1 MARLCMLEGSV
12 QELTLPCH
20 HVDPV
25 AQTQVVRHLYPLN
38 HLFSPTLTNLKQ
50 YIIYVIYVER
60 NITHTHTHGLRK
72 WGVPGWSQTHSVSLA
87 SSPEIKGVQCHD
99 HLKLTNFNLIDIGVV

>member
-1 MARLCMLEGSV
+1 MGCVTGCSCVMARLCMLEGSV

-60 NITHTHTHGLRK
+60 NITHTHTWTEKVGSPRL
-72 WGVPGWSQTHSVSLA
+72 VSNSQCVSGFQ
-87 SSPEIKGVQCHD
+87 S
-99 HLKLTNFNLIDIGVV
+99 